1 MEKRKRPPKMTAEE
15 KALRDEHQRI
25 LRERIAYHEAKAEE
39 QEAAAR
45 KQSE

>member
-15 KALRDEHQRI
+15 KALRDEHQRM
-25 LRERIAYHEAKAEE
+25 LHERIAYHEAKAEE